1 MEITRANAS
10 NFFHL
15 TKTSDSISD
24 YVQLGMFGAKNT
36 DGGHCETPFKTLKN
50 GSVDVNLVEETFKV
64 LKTLKVWFGRDKVD
78 SVIARNWL
86 IT

>member
-1 MEITRANAS
+1 MLCRANAS

-15 TKTSDSISD
+15 TKTSDSISNH
-24 YVQLGMFGAKNT
+24 VQLGMFGAKNT
-36 DGGHCETPFKTLKN
+36 DGGHCESPFKTLKN

-64 LKTLKVWFGRDKVD
+64 FKTLKVWFGRDKVD